1 MDIFFAFVIK
11 EARHILR
18 DKRTMLILFGMPV
31 VLMLLFGF
39 AITTDVKNVRTVVV
53 CSEMS
58 PRTQQAVERLSQSEY
73 FVITQTVNTPH
84 EAEQLIRNQK
94 ADMALVFAQDHGVQI
109 MVDGCDPN
117 MAQQWTTYAQ
127 QTLAPAHSSLFT
139 LHSSLFKGERIVV
152 ADIMTVPSDTIDSVW
167 VKVARDQLTFGWIHE
182 NELLAKV
189 SPDDPISQFIDFF
202 SDVHLLAFLAF
213 CVVIVAAYGVRRLMR
228 RGAKIVHFND
238 IPSFYPTTLCLLVAS
253 SAVLYSSIQLFGPE
267 SWRHFYYHPSLNPFG
282 MPLHL
287 GLFVSSVWAI
297 VIVAIATVDD
307 VTKHLPLGSAILYLG
322 GLTAVCAVDY
332 VIFSITTLY
341 YIGYPLLIAYYI
353 FALRRLSLQDSI

>member
-1 MDIFFAFVIK
+1 M
-11 EARHILR
+11 RR
-18 DKRTMLILFGMPV
+18 SILFPLLTFLFPLLLVSCYNRGPITPDAWNLTEQQLDSISFYTTHHYTQNYNFV
-31 VLMLLFGF
+31 VTGDSL
-39 AITTDVKNVRTVVV
+39 VVV
-53 CSEMS
+53 
-58 PRTQQAVERLSQSEY
+58 
-73 FVITQTVNTPH
+73 
-84 EAEQLIRNQK
+84 
-94 ADMALVFAQDHGVQI
+94 
-109 MVDGCDPN
+109 
-117 MAQQWTTYAQ
+117 AQQPEAMAIPEVVSIEIESIGEEHQ
-127 QTLAPAHSSLFT
+127 KDSITLR
-139 LHSSLFKGERIVV
+139 KNERIVV

-182 NELLAKV
+182 KELLAKV
-189 SPDDPISQFIDFF
+189 SPDDPISQFIDLF
-202 SDVHLLAFLAF
+202 SNVHLLVFLAF
-213 CVVIVAAYGVRRLMR
+213 GVVIVAAYGVRRLMR

-287 GLFVSSVWAI
+287 GLFVTSVWAI

-307 VTKHLPLGSAILYLG
+307 VTKHLPLGSAVLYLG

-332 VIFSITTLY
+332 VVFSITTLY
-341 YIGYPLLIAYYI
+341 YIGYPLLFAYYI

>member
-1 MDIFFAFVIK
+1 MLRTFRRRLLCMMHCILCITLCGCYNRGPITPDAWNLTEQQLDSISFYTTHHYTQNYNFVVTGDS
-11 EARHILR
+11 L
-18 DKRTMLILFGMPV
+18 
-31 VLMLLFGF
+31 
-39 AITTDVKNVRTVVV
+39 VVV
-53 CSEMS
+53 
-58 PRTQQAVERLSQSEY
+58 
-73 FVITQTVNTPH
+73 
-84 EAEQLIRNQK
+84 
-94 ADMALVFAQDHGVQI
+94 
-109 MVDGCDPN
+109 
-117 MAQQWTTYAQ
+117 AQQPEAMAVPEVVSIEIESIGQ
-127 QTLAPAHSSLFT
+127 EKQKDSITLRKH
-139 LHSSLFKGERIVV
+139 ERIVV

-189 SPDDPISQFIDFF
+189 SPDDPISQFIDLF
-202 SDVHLLAFLAF
+202 SDVHLLVFLAF

-253 SAVLYSSIQLFGPE
+253 SAVLYSSIQIFGPE

-282 MPLHL
+282 LPLHL

-297 VIVAIATVDD
+297 IIVAIATVED
-307 VTKHLPLGSAILYLG
+307 VSKHLPLGSAVLYLG

-332 VIFSITTLY
+332 VVFSITTLY
-341 YIGYPLLIAYYI
+341 YIGYPLLIAYFV

>member
-1 MDIFFAFVIK
+1 
-11 EARHILR
+11 
-18 DKRTMLILFGMPV
+18 
-31 VLMLLFGF
+31 MLLPLQAFLF
-39 AITTDVKNVRTVVV
+39 AVVD
-53 CSEMS
+53 EG
-58 PRTQQAVERLSQSEY
+58 AV
-73 FVITQTVNTPH
+73 
-84 EAEQLIRNQK
+84 
-94 ADMALVFAQDHGVQI
+94 
-109 MVDGCDPN
+109 
-117 MAQQWTTYAQ
+117 
-127 QTLAPAHSSLFT
+127 PA
-139 LHSSLFKGERIVV
+139 
-152 ADIMTVPSDTIDSVW
+152 DTIDSVW